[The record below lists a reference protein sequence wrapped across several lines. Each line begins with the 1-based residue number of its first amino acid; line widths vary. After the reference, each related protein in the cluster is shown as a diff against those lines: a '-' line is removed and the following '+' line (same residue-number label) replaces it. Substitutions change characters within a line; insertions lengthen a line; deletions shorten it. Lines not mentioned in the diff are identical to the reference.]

1 MKNAKHP
8 SASRPLHSFPTY
20 SRLLLMLLALVLSA
34 CAGNRE
40 SMDIAQMTP
49 ASRQSTPDDASA
61 PPADREATK
70 TPTSA
75 FAERDETEAALEATD
90 SPTSTPMDTEAMPT
104 SPPIVTEATSA
115 PNSSTL
121 TPATGRPQTQPTSLP
136 TTRAPATNPNP
147 APPMP
152 TPTLP
157 ADLHSGTALTNNQ
170 SWKNGPWSLTVSQ
183 FTYDSFANVRFSL
196 RNNSGRTI
204 IVPEFSASQFQ
215 IVADSGEIFAPC
227 SIKGDG
233 WFNTWWQ
240 DYGGTELEDGETFEW
255 EWTFHPYDPEHRAC
269 NAYSNSQP
277 PLPADAHT
285 LTLVVTSIGDMITD
299 ARWQLEIPRP

>member
-1 MKNAKHP
+1 
-8 SASRPLHSFPTY
+8 
-20 SRLLLMLLALVLSA
+20 
-34 CAGNRE
+34 
-40 SMDIAQMTP
+40 
-49 ASRQSTPDDASA
+49 
-61 PPADREATK
+61 
-70 TPTSA
+70 
-75 FAERDETEAALEATD
+75 
-90 SPTSTPMDTEAMPT
+90 
-104 SPPIVTEATSA
+104 
-115 PNSSTL
+115 
-121 TPATGRPQTQPTSLP
+121 
-136 TTRAPATNPNP
+136 
-147 APPMP
+147 MP

-157 ADLHSGTALTNNQ
+157 PNLLSGTALANNQ
-170 SWKNGPWSLTVSQ
+170 SWKNGPWSLTVSE
-183 FTYDSFANVRFSL
+183 FTYDSFATIRFSL

-240 DYGGTELEDGETFEW
+240 DYGGTELEDDETFEW

-269 NAYSNSQP
+269 NTYSNSQP